1 MLRKTTTAMTLV
13 SLALATP
20 LGAATEGASNTS
32 TATGGATA
40 SAQAGDKSLL
50 CETGFIASDT
60 DGDGTLTREEYDSGL
75 ARSFG
80 ALDADGDG
88 EVALDEYVGCMNQS
102 ASAGQDG
109 TTTQSGTA
117 DQADASGT
125 SGQDPQ
131 DLFPQ
136 LADADTDQSGGVDAR
151 EYMGATYDAAQN
163 ARAGDDPEA
172 VLILRRFV
180 LVPASMPDETVSGMS
195 DEETAARASQRFQSY
210 DRDRSGDISEQEW
223 RSTSSTQEDL
233 DTVLNM
239 NFDAMDED
247 SSGTISQDEYNRRGA
262 ADWEAAQSAMQAQGM
277 AGESGQAEGDTDR
290 VAGAGAEASTPE
302 ADGTRGSG
310 GESTPPVVY
319 FRYFAP
325 LDAG

>member
-20 LGAATEGASNTS
+20 LGAATDGSNSATNTSGASN
-32 TATGGATA
+32 A
-40 SAQAGDKSLL
+40 SQQAGDKSLL
-50 CETGFIASDT
+50 CSTGFIASDT
-60 DGDGTLTREEYDSGL
+60 DGDGMITREEYDSAL
-75 ARSFG
+75 SKSFG

-88 EVALDEYVGCMNQS
+88 DVTLEEYKGCMTET
-102 ASAGQDG
+102 ASADQSG
-109 TTTQSGTA
+109 TTTQADTS
-117 DQADASGT
+117 DQADASDT
-125 SGQDPQ
+125 SGRDPQ

-163 ARAGDDPEA
+163 VRAGDDPNA
-172 VLILRRFV
+172 IFVLRRFV
-180 LVPASMPDETVSGMS
+180 LVPASMSDETVSGMS

-210 DRDRSGDISEQEW
+210 DRDQSGEISDQEW
-223 RSTSSTQEDL
+223 RTTSSMENDL

-247 SSGTISQDEYNRRGA
+247 SSGSISQAEYNRRGA
-262 ADWEAAQSAMQAQGM
+262 KDWDAAQNAMRAQGM
-277 AGESGQAEGDTDR
+277 MGESGQTDGATEQ